1 MLFPGFFNFTVGILI
16 LKVINP
22 KLKFLL
28 GKILPT
34 LQNVILILNF
44 RWKQENRL
52 HQCQQI
58 IQHLLLHG
66 IHRNF
71 YLPTH
76 VMTRINITKSE
87 MPVLSNYLVLLKNK
101 KTTATFKKFLFYS
114 QDINSRISSR
124 LRSLGPLSK
133 CKRSSSNS
141 SIVNGSS
148 PELFC

>member
-1 MLFPGFFNFTVGILI
+1 M
-16 LKVINP
+16 
-22 KLKFLL
+22 
-28 GKILPT
+28 
-34 LQNVILILNF
+34 F
-44 RWKQENRL
+44 RWKQENKL

-148 PELFC
+148 PELFCQANTGLSTVRGHLDGPSPSDQLISRFIF